1 MEKDAKTK
9 MQDLFLQYNFTI
21 IQIVAIFVF
30 VMSLSVHI
38 IAYLKKINH
47 DYGILCL

>member
-1 MEKDAKTK
+1 MEKDAKKK

-21 IQIVAIFVF
+21 IQMVTIFAWYIVV

-38 IAYLKKINH
+38 LAYLKK
-47 DYGILCL
+47 